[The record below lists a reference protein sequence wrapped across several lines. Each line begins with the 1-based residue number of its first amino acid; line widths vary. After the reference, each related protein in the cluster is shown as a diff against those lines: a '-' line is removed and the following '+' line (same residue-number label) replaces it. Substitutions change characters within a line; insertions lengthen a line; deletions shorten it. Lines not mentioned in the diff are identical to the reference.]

1 MKKKNSN
8 ETQDKPVYKI
18 IKKVK
23 VKRRVEN
30 MQADRNPVFVTLL
43 IIALVLLLGYL
54 GINVLLY
61 LLDLVF

>member
-23 VKRRVEN
+23 VRRRVEN
-30 MQADRNPVFVTLL
+30 IQADRNPVVVTIL
-43 IIALVLLLGYL
+43 ILALVLLLGYL

-61 LLDLVF
+61 LLDLAF

>member
-1 MKKKNSN
+1 MKKNNSN

-23 VKRRVEN
+23 VRRRIEN
-30 MQADRNPVFVTLL
+30 VHADRNPVGITLL
-43 IIALVLLLGYL
+43 ILALVLFLGYL
-54 GINVLLY
+54 GINILLY

>member
-1 MKKKNSN
+1 MKKNNSKEN
-8 ETQDKPVYKI
+8 QDKPVYKI

-23 VKRRVEN
+23 VRRRVEN
-30 MQADRNPVFVTLL
+30 VHADRNPVVITLL
-43 IIALVLLLGYL
+43 ILALVLLLGYL